1 MEIKLNKA
9 SVSYYSKVLDIEFSI
24 EETAENIVPDTL
36 PDVAEI
42 VDADGMA
49 ILRGKDISEGRISVN
64 GMVFGYILYRAEDG
78 QLRRMPVQ
86 LPFSAY
92 WDNTSITQS
101 CRSLVKLSVS
111 SFESLVLHDGGVNCT
126 FLSVSRP

>member
-9 SVSYYSKVLDIEFSI
+9 SVSYYSKVLDIEFSK

-49 ILRGKDISEGRISVN
+49 ILRGKDTSEGRINVN

-111 SFESLVLHDGGVNCT
+111 SFEGRIINSRKLLLRADVA
-126 FLSVSRP
+126 LSA